1 MTFSIRKYAAKQGLI
16 TGACTAVICLILFFF
31 MIKGNMPLSAIYAD
45 LPLTIGPTGFL
56 CALIQIFMTK
66 GPVKKGVVP
75 PVGSL
80 DEQAAY
86 LLVPKNPAAFLIY
99 FTIVDLLLFAF
110 APIGIFAM
118 LGAELPRFGY
128 IVLKALLAGAA
139 GGVGTYHA
147 NIFICGIYQEKWA
160 VEQSGQILSQE

>member
-1 MTFSIRKYAAKQGLI
+1 MSSGIRTYAAKQGLI

-31 MIKGNMPLSAIYAD
+31 MVKGSMPLSAIYAD
-45 LPLTIGPTGFL
+45 LPLTVGPTGFL
-56 CALIQIFMTK
+56 CALIQVFTTK

-80 DEQAAY
+80 EDQAAY
-86 LLVPKNPAAFLIY
+86 LLVPKNAAGFLIY

-110 APIGIFAM
+110 APIGILAM
-118 LGAELPRFGY
+118 LGAKMPRFGY

-139 GGVGTYHA
+139 GGLGTYHA
-147 NIFICGIYQEKWA
+147 NIFICGLHQAKEA
-160 VEQSGQILSQE
+160 AQQTA